1 MMTELDRSSTDVAD
15 VRRQRSAMM
24 PVILGAFAVAA
35 VLWLCVYFLLPPFS
49 GMADPL
55 ARMAVALGCL
65 CFAAL
70 FSLLLGVEA
79 VAHERLQSAAIDPL
93 SSHGTRRMT
102 INARYLQN
110 TLEQFVVFAPG
121 LLGLAFFAS
130 DGRAMR
136 AVVAVT
142 VVWIAARWAFWIGY
156 HRSPLYRA
164 AGAPGM
170 MQSLL
175 VLLYVC
181 CRFGYDAIGVA
192 GAVGPVVLFVAIEA
206 WLFAA
211 TRPPPG

>member
-1 MMTELDRSSTDVAD
+1 MDRAPTNTAD

-70 FSLLLGVEA
+70 FSLVLGVQA
-79 VAHERLQSAAIDPL
+79 VAHERLQSPAIDPL
-93 SSHGTRRMT
+93 AGYGTQRMT
-102 INARYLQN
+102 INSRYLQN

-121 LLGLAFFAS
+121 LFGLAWYATNGFS
-130 DGRAMR
+130 MR

-142 VVWIAARWAFWIGY
+142 AVWIAARWAFWIGY
-156 HRSPLYRA
+156 YRGPLNRA

-181 CRFGYDAIGVA
+181 CRFGYDAAGVA
-192 GAVGPVVLFVAIEA
+192 GAVTPAVLFIAIEGF
-206 WLFAA
+206 LFRT
-211 TRPPPG
+211 TRGPG